1 MTASTLLF
9 GATSI
14 LGFHLA
20 TMFPKAVVP
29 FSTPGKS
36 SRGGQ
41 YWFPLQLG
49 DKLWLQQLFYQTN
62 PNTLLY
68 CHAVCDV
75 SKCEA
80 YPDWAYE
87 VNVKHIERVINALPE
102 GTRLVYVSSDHVFG
116 GDGVYTEESPLCPIS
131 IYGRTRVEA
140 ERQVLNRAG
149 SLVIR
154 TGLGIGPS
162 PNGRT
167 GHLDWLRYRLQHNLP
182 VTIIE
187 DEYRSAV
194 WMEELATRVL
204 TLARSR
210 ETGLRHIAA
219 TRAVSRVVLAKYIL
233 KYSGLSATFKVESR
247 CQQPTPHLGRVELHS
262 KYKGELFRPL
272 SSVLDKKGVEL
283 GRMGRGGLAY

>member
-1 MTASTLLF
+1 MTAFTLLF

-20 TMFPKAVVP
+20 TMFPQAVVP
-29 FSTPGKS
+29 YSTPGKS
-36 SRGGQ
+36 SRGRQ

-49 DKLWLQQLFYQTN
+49 DKKWLQQLFYQTN
-62 PNTLLY
+62 PNVLVY

-87 VNVKHIERVINALPE
+87 VNVKHIERVINALPG

-140 ERQVLNRAG
+140 EHQVLNRAG

-154 TGLGIGPS
+154 TGLGIGRS

-182 VTIIE
+182 VTVIE

-194 WMEELATRVL
+194 WMDELATRVL
-204 TLARSR
+204 TLARST

-219 TRAVSRVVLAKYIL
+219 TRAVSRVVLANYL
-233 KYSGLSATFKVESR
+233 LRYLGLPATFKVESR
-247 CQQPTPHLGRVELHS
+247 RQQPTPHLGRVELHS

-272 SSVLDKKGVEL
+272 SSVLDKKEL
-283 GRMGRGGLAY
+283 E